1 MNGRKLLT
9 FGCWLLA
16 AAVLAWSFGTAS
28 AAQTNKV
35 TRDQVAKKLGKVTPS
50 EQKAAVKKNQ
60 QMGLKSG
67 VSGTRCSRN
76 PTLAGYRIISAPT
89 ATGLSARCRR
99 GPSLRSLLMDG
110 GTGYTAPTV
119 TIDDAYLDST

>member
-28 AAQTNKV
+28 AAQTTKV
-35 TRDQVAKKLGKVTPS
+35 TRDEVAKKLGKVTPS

-60 QMGLKSG
+60 QMGLRSG
-67 VSGTRCSRN
+67 VAGLHCSRH
-76 PTLAGYRIISAPT
+76 PRPWRGT
-89 ATGLSARCRR
+89 AL
-99 GPSLRSLLMDG
+99 LRPLRQLGFQPAAEGSHRNHHGDAG

-119 TIDDAYLDST
+119 TIEDAYLRQA